1 MLKNRGVAG
10 VAFALTSSTLYGI
23 TPIFVHAAYDRGAD
37 PFGLMTA
44 RYAIS
49 AAVLLVIRFVH
60 VGLRKWPER
69 KTSLQLFLLGA
80 LGLYGNGVCVFS
92 ALDRMDSGLVMVLF
106 YFYPMIVVL
115 LGWLFYRHKPASV
128 IWPCLVATIGGV
140 ALTASDVS
148 SAEASGI
155 VFIIVGALIYAVY
168 SVLGSRVMPS
178 TDLLTGL
185 WLVFAGAAFSFT
197 LMWLLDVPGIPST
210 MPMNAIAWWSAVEI
224 ALVGTIVAMGAF
236 FAGMKRIGA
245 SNSAVIQTFEV
256 IITIGMGIAFLN
268 ESLTARQVLG
278 TVLILGGVA
287 VLARAE
293 AKRTSGVGDGLH
305 P

>member
-1 MLKNRGVAG
+1 
-10 VAFALTSSTLYGI
+10 
-23 TPIFVHAAYDRGAD
+23 
-37 PFGLMTA
+37 
-44 RYAIS
+44 
-49 AAVLLVIRFVH
+49 
-60 VGLRKWPER
+60 
-69 KTSLQLFLLGA
+69 
-80 LGLYGNGVCVFS
+80 
-92 ALDRMDSGLVMVLF
+92 
-106 YFYPMIVVL
+106 
-115 LGWLFYRHKPASV
+115 
-128 IWPCLVATIGGV
+128 
-140 ALTASDVS
+140 
-148 SAEASGI
+148 
-155 VFIIVGALIYAVY
+155 VFIIVGAIIYATY
-168 SVLGSRVMPS
+168 SVLGSRVMPR
-178 TDLLTGL
+178 TDLPTGL

-197 LMWLLDVPGIPST
+197 LMWLLDIPGIPST

-224 ALVGTIVAMGAF
+224 ALVGTIIAMGAF
-236 FAGMKRIGA
+236 FAGMNRIGA

>member
-1 MLKNRGVAG
+1 

-49 AAVLLVIRFVH
+49 ALLLLAIRFMR
-60 VGLRKWPER
+60 VGTRSWPQR
-69 KTSLQLFLLGA
+69 KTSVQLFLLGA

-115 LGWLFYRHKPASV
+115 LGWLIYQHKPASI
-128 IWPCLVATIGGV
+128 IWPCLVATISGV

-155 VFIIVGALIYAVY
+155 AFIIVGALIYALY
-168 SVLGSRVMPS
+168 SVLGSRVMPR

-197 LMWLLDVPGIPST
+197 LMWLLDLPGIPST
-210 MPMNAIAWWSAVEI
+210 MPMNAIAWLGAVEI
-224 ALVGTIVAMGAF
+224 AVVGTIIAMGAF
-236 FAGMKRIGA
+236 FAGMHRIGA

-268 ESLTARQVLG
+268 ESLTGRQVLG

-293 AKRTSGVGDGLH
+293 AKRSSSVGDGLH

>member
-10 VAFALTSSTLYGI
+10 VAFVLTSSTLYGI
-23 TPIFVHAAYDRGAD
+23 TPIFVYAAYDRGAD

-106 YFYPMIVVL
+106 YFYPIIVVL

-155 VFIIVGALIYAVY
+155 VFIIVGAFVYAVY
-168 SVLGSRVMPS
+168 SVLGSRVMPR

-185 WLVFAGAAFSFT
+185 WLVFAGASFSFT

-256 IITIGMGIAFLN
+256 IITIGMPPSWA
-268 ESLTARQVLG
+268 
-278 TVLILGGVA
+278 
-287 VLARAE
+287 
-293 AKRTSGVGDGLH
+293 
-305 P
+305 